1 MCTWGKCPAA
11 EEIQVLVSRLYKN
24 LDISHKCM
32 KSCNR
37 LNGIVV
43 EKFQEF
49 VCKFLELKSRL
60 WNKLPERKREN
71 MYGLKGRQKSIR
83 LPNRT
88 MPRKASF
95 QTIHQAA
102 QQNYAQKSKFSNHF
116 FSLGTLNQSLQHR
129 LFSQQ
134 SLPQRKYDCQP
145 KLQKKQQRLVLFF
158 WQLRIWFSRNIIV
171 AHTVTFRLKT
181 FYKVVATNFWI
192 CFSQV

>member
-1 MCTWGKCPAA
+1 M
-11 EEIQVLVSRLYKN
+11 EEIQVLGSRLYKN

-71 MYGLKGRQKSIR
+71 MYDLKGRQKSIR

-95 QTIHQAA
+95 QTISSVLVSSIKTY
-102 QQNYAQKSKFSNHF
+102 NIGYFRSNLF
-116 FSLGTLNQSLQHR
+116 LKGNMIANQS
-129 LFSQQ
+129 
-134 SLPQRKYDCQP
+134 Y
-145 KLQKKQQRLVLFF
+145 KKSSINLCYFF
-158 WQLRIWFSRNIIV
+158 GN
-171 AHTVTFRLKT
+171 
-181 FYKVVATNFWI
+181 
-192 CFSQV
+192 